1 MTDAQ
6 VEDHLDERQELEQE
20 RDYYK
25 DRCTELKRQLDIANK
40 KLKRIEDTYFRN
52 N

>member
-1 MTDAQ
+1 MTEAQ

-20 RDYYK
+20 RDYYIQK
-25 DRCTELKRQLDIANK
+25 CAELTRELDRANIELE
-40 KLKRIEDTYFRN
+40 RIKETYFRN

>member
-6 VEDHLDERQELEQE
+6 VEDHLDARQELEQE
-20 RDYYK
+20 RNYYIEK
-25 DRCTELKRQLDIANK
+25 CAELTRELNRVNTELEKIK
-40 KLKRIEDTYFRN
+40 ETYFRN

>member
-1 MTDAQ
+1 MNEVQ
-6 VEDHLDERQELEQE
+6 IEDHLDERQELEQE

-25 DRCTELKRQLDIANK
+25 VRCTELTRKLDIANK
-40 KLKRIEDTYFRN
+40 ELKRIEDTYFRN